1 MGRFIFLCELMG
13 KGNGQFTNPM
23 RELPPHKD
31 SRYAL
36 ENRGK
41 VLACERIENAQR
53 QQKLFTEAD

>member
-1 MGRFIFLCELMG
+1 MG

-36 ENRGK
+36 ENRGN